1 MKKSALIVMTMLF
14 SQLGFAQSTADPDW
28 PCIQVLIPEISAASI
43 WDGPSVEDINEAEQF
58 EESSR
63 ELVFAVV
70 EKHEPLTDEN
80 LDSYISQYSAEQ
92 RNPALTYLFGSLLKR
107 FNDKRRQQIS
117 TIKRYTRTQ
126 IKSAETIENLMDQK
140 AEFESQQVSSEQ
152 IDELESKLHWQ
163 KRMFKERER
172 AFNYLCELPQEIAQ
186 QAGEAARTISA
197 KLDY

>member
-1 MKKSALIVMTMLF
+1 MAMLLNQ
-14 SQLGFAQSTADPDW
+14 SGFAQTTADPDW
-28 PCIQVLIPEISAASI
+28 PCIQVLVPQISAASI
-43 WDGPSVEDINEAEQF
+43 WDGPSVDDVEKTELY
-58 EESSR
+58 EEPSR

-70 EKHEPLTDEN
+70 EKHEPLTDTD
-80 LDSYISQYSAEQ
+80 LDNYVNQFSAEQ
-92 RNPALTYLFGSLLKR
+92 RNPSLTYLFGALLKR

-126 IKSAETIENLMDQK
+126 IKSAEEIENLMDQK
-140 AEFESQQVSSEQ
+140 AEFENQQVSSEQ
-152 IDELESKLHWQ
+152 LDELESKLHWQ
-163 KRMFKERER
+163 KRMFKEREQ